1 MQNLPTTSPVQGAPG
16 AGAYEFTDAQ
26 NKVLDRLASRMLWA
40 GIIQI
45 VFGALQLVGNCSI
58 QSGGG
63 KFSISA
69 TSGPF
74 YIVLI
79 IVGAMLV
86 SASRSFKRVVTT
98 QGDDIKHLMAAF
110 SSLSRAALVEIISF
124 IIIGIFALLLIIL
137 LIVLLVFL
145 AAVFK
150 SLLG

>member
-1 MQNLPTTSPVQGAPG
+1 MQNLPTSSPVQGAPPG
-16 AGAYEFTDAQ
+16 SGYEFTDAQ

-45 VFGALQLVGNCSI
+45 VFGAMQLVGNCSV

-74 YIVLI
+74 YIVII

-86 SASRSFKRVVTT
+86 SASRSFKRIVTT

-110 SSLSRAALVEIISF
+110 TSLSRAAMVEIVSF
-124 IIIGIFALLLIIL
+124 IIIGIFALLLIVL
-137 LIVLLVFL
+137 LIVLFVFL
-145 AAVFK
+145 AAMLK
-150 SLLG
+150 SLTG